1 MFLFRMEV
9 VTGTLFNTNNAMI
22 VGDDEPANLTK
33 TVDLTTANKKN
44 YRWKVYRDI
53 VKPKN
58 L

>member
-1 MFLFRMEV
+1 M
-9 VTGTLFNTNNAMI
+9 TGTLFNTNNAMI